1 MRGDVFAIDAR
12 AGGAV
17 TEDEAKAMVQS
28 MFEDRFKLA
37 VHTEQREMRFRA
49 LVLANA
55 DGRLGP
61 YMKRMETCTP
71 QAQAEARKQFPPRTV
86 DPNYSGENMNG
97 SCMELTFMEL
107 TLTQWSDIPVLD
119 KTGLNG
125 KFTYDVRWVS
135 NEPGPGRTLGSSL
148 IDAMEE
154 QLGLT
159 LRPHQE
165 PTRVMIVDSI
175 GRPTEN

>member
-1 MRGDVFAIDAR
+1 
-12 AGGAV
+12 
-17 TEDEAKAMVQS
+17 
-28 MFEDRFKLA
+28 
-37 VHTEQREMRFRA
+37 
-49 LVLANA
+49 
-55 DGRLGP
+55 
-61 YMKRMETCTP
+61 
-71 QAQAEARKQFPPRTV
+71 
-86 DPNYSGENMNG
+86 
-97 SCMELTFMEL
+97 MEL
-107 TLTQWSDIPVLD
+107 TLTPWSDIPVLD

-135 NEPGPGRTLGSSL
+135 NEPGPGRASGSLL